1 MAQTE
6 RDMETR
12 YLLDLTFPSSAQI
25 CSHS

>member
-12 YLLDLTFPSSAQI
+12 
-25 CSHS
+25 